1 MKAASILKSN
11 ICIKWSAMA
20 WKQHFTQQN
29 SEHKLKMLMYPLT
42 KLNHK
47 FIAWFKESKSKKTLL
62 SPIQTPWL

>member
-1 MKAASILKSN
+1 
-11 ICIKWSAMA
+11 MA